1 MLARYFPWYWS
12 FLGDL
17 SVSVALVGSMGSFGT
32 VYNWDFG
39 VNEGG
44 EGVYLCA
51 KCEYV
56 SIKVWW
62 GSYFQADY
70 AL

>member
-1 MLARYFPWYWS
+1 
-12 FLGDL
+12 
-17 SVSVALVGSMGSFGT
+17 MGRFGT